1 MKLQLSQPIMAPP
14 SPPVILT
21 NILLLP
27 LQAATVSTAGTPL
40 RRLEKVTPGGLVLGL
55 GPKERTESQG
65 LSDLDL

>member
-1 MKLQLSQPIMAPP
+1 MGIIAVLVVLGAVAIIGA
-14 SPPVILT
+14 VVV
-21 NILLLP
+21 LP